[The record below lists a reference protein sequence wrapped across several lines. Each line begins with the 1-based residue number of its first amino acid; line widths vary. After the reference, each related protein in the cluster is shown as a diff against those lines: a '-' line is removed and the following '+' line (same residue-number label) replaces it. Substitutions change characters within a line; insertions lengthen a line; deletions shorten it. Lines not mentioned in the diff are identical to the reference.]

1 MKWFHKGFI
10 LAAACFLLAMGAVE
24 AAPVVEPP
32 SVVITHN
39 RIIGDSPA
47 ILFSGSA
54 YMKPLAPV
62 VLHLRANEE
71 SEKVASLEAG
81 EGAKV
86 VGFEVHSFPNNG
98 RIQITGELPIAP
110 NLAAN
115 KGKELPKPGDTAYI
129 LFYAGEGYFYAWFKN
144 NLIYLPG
151 SGISSLP
158 FNGDLGIARL
168 WAGYKGVENRGEE
181 MWFCLQKS
189 TGEEGWV
196 KFADRA
202 QWQPGA
208 PGNGVFL
215 GQP

>member
-1 MKWFHKGFI
+1 MQWLHRV
-10 LAAACFLLAMGAVE
+10 CFLAVVCFFLTVCAVE

-32 SVVITHN
+32 LVVITHN

-71 SEKVASLEAG
+71 SEKVTSLAAG

-86 VGFEVHSFPNNG
+86 VGFEVHSFPAKG
-98 RIQITGELPIAP
+98 RIQITSELPLAP
-110 NLAAN
+110 NLTAN

-158 FNGDLGIARL
+158 FKGDLGIARL

-202 QWQPGA
+202 QWQPGTA
-208 PGNGVFL
+208 GNGVFL

>member
-1 MKWFHKGFI
+1 MQWVRRVFA
-10 LAAACFLLAMGAVE
+10 LAAACFFLTTGAVE

-32 SVVITHN
+32 AVVITHN

-110 NLAAN
+110 NFS
-115 KGKELPKPGDTAYI
+115 I
-129 LFYAGEGYFYAWFKN
+129 
-144 NLIYLPG
+144 
-151 SGISSLP
+151 
-158 FNGDLGIARL
+158 
-168 WAGYKGVENRGEE
+168 RG
-181 MWFCLQKS
+181 CS
-189 TGEEGWV
+189 
-196 KFADRA
+196 
-202 QWQPGA
+202 P
-208 PGNGVFL
+208 
-215 GQP
+215 

>member
-1 MKWFHKGFI
+1 MQRAL
-10 LAAACFLLAMGAVE
+10 LAALDGSFAR
-24 AAPVVEPP
+24 VV
-32 SVVITHN
+32 
-39 RIIGDSPA
+39 
-47 ILFSGSA
+47 
-54 YMKPLAPV
+54 
-62 VLHLRANEE
+62 
-71 SEKVASLEAG
+71 
-81 EGAKV
+81 
-86 VGFEVHSFPNNG
+86 
-98 RIQITGELPIAP
+98 
-110 NLAAN
+110 
-115 KGKELPKPGDTAYI
+115 TAD
-129 LFYAGEGYFYAWFKN
+129 AWFKN